1 MQAKAPLG
9 RVQVQ
14 TPMDLGSILC
24 RVDKRQYPTVG
35 HFMADV
41 ALIGRGMQQYWGDD
55 PQGVQVI
62 PSRTT

>member
-1 MQAKAPLG
+1 
-9 RVQVQ
+9 
-14 TPMDLGSILC
+14 MDLGTILC

-55 PQGVQVI
+55 PQGIQVDSYYTLHYSFI
-62 PSRTT
+62 EGKP